1 MCSEPR
7 VNLAVAGVNKRDEQ
21 GDVKVIMDSQSAPL
35 LVGTE
40 VDYVD
45 HTQGSGFAMKNPT
58 AKTTCGCGSSF
69 SA

>member
-7 VNLAVAGVNKRDEQ
+7 VNLAVTGVNERDEQ

-35 LVGTE
+35 PAGTE
-40 VDYVD
+40 VDYMD
-45 HTQGSGFAMKNPT
+45 HMQGSGFVMKNPT
-58 AKTTCGCGSSF
+58 AKTTCGYGGSF